1 MRLAPHS
8 LSVIRNMPKDKSDLE
23 KAAGKLISAIQKE
36 WGNELGESSAEISEL
51 VMNKGHDLLA
61 GAKDGTLL
69 KVLNG
74 VSVTEFL
81 GETWVRRHPS
91 VKESIK
97 SLEVAIASNG
107 ENV

>member
-1 MRLAPHS
+1 
-8 LSVIRNMPKDKSDLE
+8 MPKEKSDLE

-36 WGNELGESSAEISEL
+36 WGNELGESTAEVSEL

-61 GAKDGTLL
+61 GAKNGTLL

-74 VSVTEFL
+74 GSVTQFL
-81 GETWVRRHPS
+81 GETWVRSHPS
-91 VKESIK
+91 VKNSIE
-97 SLEVAIASNG
+97 SLEVAIANDG